1 MMNET
6 QTKVWN
12 ILCDMSGEQV
22 AQLWTNI
29 YGTRVLDDNDVV
41 NELIGLGYDEL
52 EEDDDEEEEN
62 ENPECDGDEVEY
74 SCTLD
79 GLEVKRVSTY
89 DEALNWL
96 QAYDG
101 DKDPDFE
108 EVSSR

>member
-1 MMNET
+1 MNET
-6 QTKVWN
+6 QTKVWD
-12 ILCDMSGEQV
+12 ILCNMSGEQV

-29 YGTRVLDDNDVV
+29 YGTQVLDDNDVV
-41 NELIGLGYDEL
+41 NELIGLGYEEL
-52 EEDDDEEEEN
+52 EEDEDEDEDEEN
-62 ENPECDGDEVEY
+62 KDVEY

-89 DEALNWL
+89 DEAMNWL

-108 EVSSR
+108 EVPKEED